1 MNSYLIKRD
10 PGLSARG
17 VLPKRN
23 EKNKSLFETSI
34 STNKRNPGSKKLVV
48 GDNIYIA
55 EKKYGIYALGVVS
68 YISDIIEIK
77 SIEEGIS
84 LFKSNKRLD
93 ANYWM
98 IKITDFDIALKK
110 GKKSTLRFQEYQ
122 IHQKLLNRTIPLI
135 GPLEKAKYW
144 QGIISLDEEKTNY
157 IKNPLYEKEHEL
169 KSEIPSN
176 LKMDI
181 YSLFN
186 QKLRIGHWI
195 DIDHFV
201 PKSAGGPGNIIEN
214 LVPIGLGLNRYK
226 SNSIPKGLFVVA
238 NKEYPRL
245 KKFCLKSFLSTKKN
259 FLRRTSFP
267 DALDKAQKMNQYI
280 KKHFTIDECKMFYKK
295 VMALHHP
302 EYVKIIESF

>member
-10 PGLSARG
+10 PGLSDKG
-17 VLPKRN
+17 VIPKRKEN
-23 EKNKSLFETSI
+23 NKSLFETAIKKNSPV
-34 STNKRNPGSKKLVV
+34 SSKLLL
-48 GDNIYIA
+48 GDIIYIA
-55 EKKYGIYALGVVS
+55 ETKYGIYAKGMVS
-68 YISDIIEIK
+68 TIFDIVEIK
-77 SIEEGIS
+77 SMDEAIKFYKKYKTI
-84 LFKSNKRLD
+84 D

-98 IKITDFDIALKK
+98 TKIIDFDKAIGQNSNAILK
-110 GKKSTLRFQEYQ
+110 FQEYQ
-122 IHQKLLNRTIPLI
+122 INQKLLSRTIPLI
-135 GPLEKAKYW
+135 GPLDKAKFW
-144 QGIISLDEEKTNY
+144 QGMVLLDEEKTNY
-157 IKNPLYEKEHEL
+157 IENPLYEEEHEL
-169 KSEIPSN
+169 KAEIPSS

-186 QKLRIGHWI
+186 QKLRITHWI

-226 SNSIPKGLFVVA
+226 SNSIPRGLFEVA
-238 NKEYPRL
+238 NKDYPNL
-245 KKFCLKSFLSTKKN
+245 KKFCLNSFLSSKNN

-280 KKHFTIDECKMFYKK
+280 RKNFTINECKIFYKK
-295 VMALHHP
+295 VMAMHFP